1 MIPQGQ
7 KWRISEHKRPAARS
21 SVHPAGMLAGML
33 AAVGQLDI
41 RDVHLAFSSNFMR
54 DVVAR
59 LDLLGSGP
67 CIDLQR

>member
-1 MIPQGQ
+1 
-7 KWRISEHKRPAARS
+7 
-21 SVHPAGMLAGML
+21 ML

-41 RDVHLAFSSNFMR
+41 RDVHLAFSSKFMR